1 MPFQRKSSG
10 KSGNIDLDKYCNSL
24 LEANFYKLQQSDISQ
39 REVFK
44 SVAAFV
50 YKTNKCSKKALAV
63 LAVIYKS
70 CQIYFKCQNVNFT
83 SKTANKIY

>member
-10 KSGNIDLDKYCNSL
+10 KSGSIDLDKYCNSL

-63 LAVIYKS
+63 LANKCKLFYS
-70 CQIYFKCQNVNFT
+70 DNEDQINLFF
-83 SKTANKIY
+83 